1 MRILQ
6 GIHAGEA
13 GVVTDIEKHDG
24 THASIL
30 MDDTKQELK
39 VLITNLRR
47 KEEMNPSLKHTLSS
61 IFFQGENQSTALK
74 EKGQTVKEVYSAG
87 DLVIFD
93 GHQKLGLVLQVQ
105 PDSLKVLL
113 ESN

>member
-1 MRILQ
+1 MKKFFEVGESVRILQ

-13 GVVTDIEKHDG
+13 GVVTDLQKLEG

-61 IFFQGENQSTALK
+61 IFFQEDN
-74 EKGQTVKEVYSAG
+74 
-87 DLVIFD
+87 
-93 GHQKLGLVLQVQ
+93 
-105 PDSLKVLL
+105 
-113 ESN
+113 